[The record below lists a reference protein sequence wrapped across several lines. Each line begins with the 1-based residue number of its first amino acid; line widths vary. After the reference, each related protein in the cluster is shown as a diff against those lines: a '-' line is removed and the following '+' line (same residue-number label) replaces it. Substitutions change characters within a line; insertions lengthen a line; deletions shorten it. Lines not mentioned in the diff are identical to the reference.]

1 MKERYTMNLFRLL
14 KVLPDEEVI
23 TIVQANYEAEEFNV
37 TFSDEA
43 QELDI
48 SPADLI
54 TLTVK
59 LIKVDNGDLTIYVTR

>member
-1 MKERYTMNLFRLL
+1 MNLFRLL

>member
-1 MKERYTMNLFRLL
+1 MNLFSLL
-14 KVLPDEEVI
+14 KVLPDDEVI
-23 TIVQANYEAEEFNV
+23 TIVQANYDAEEFNV

-54 TLTVK
+54 ALTVK
-59 LIKVDNGDLTIYVTR
+59 LIKVDHGDLTIYVTR